1 MHQLTREETNMKQL
15 RAIIDLL
22 RFTLGILSS
31 FAVLSAGFIVY
42 VLEGNNPD
50 FTAFFFEN
58 GVLEWPGIILG
69 LFATM
74 LLTWGNQSVNDLF
87 DVKTDIANQ
96 RFDRPLARGDLS
108 KDFVKILTFSMFF
121 TAVLIIGALVL
132 IYEVTI
138 ALFIF
143 TLLFVIIGVGYN
155 FGVKQLGFIGNVW
168 VSIGYV
174 APLFIGFFMLNPRE
188 ELTVIACA
196 IILNSTFFMSV
207 GREVIKDIQDYEG
220 DKQQNLNSLAVKF
233 GPKTAGI
240 VATIF
245 FGITIFSSL
254 VAGYYVYKNLI
265 FWLLDIFFAGILMLT
280 SYTIF
285 TESTQGGK
293 KARKYTRWAL
303 WVALGAFFFGIF
315 FIPT

>member
-1 MHQLTREETNMKQL
+1 MSTRQF
-15 RAIIDLL
+15 RAIFDLL

-42 VLEGNNPD
+42 VLEGSVPD
-50 FTAFFFEN
+50 FVNYFFNN
-58 GVLEWPGIILG
+58 GVLEWPGLLFG

-87 DVKTDIANQ
+87 DVETDIANQ

-108 KDFVKILTFSMFF
+108 KDFVKALTFFMFSS
-121 TAVLIIGALVL
+121 AVVIIGVLVL
-132 IYEVTI
+132 IYDITP

-143 TLLFVIIGVGYN
+143 TLIFVVIGVGYN
-155 FGVKQLGFIGNVW
+155 FGVKQLGFIGNIW

-174 APLFIGFFMLNPRE
+174 APLFIGFFLLDPNK
-188 ELTVIACA
+188 ELTIIAC
-196 IILNSTFFMSV
+196 IIIINSTFFMSV

-220 DKQQNLNSLAVKF
+220 DKQLQLNSLAVKF

-245 FGITIFSSL
+245 FAITVLSSI
-254 VAGYYVYKNLI
+254 VAGFLVYKNLV
-265 FWLLDIFFAGILMLT
+265 FWVLDGVFVLILVLT
-280 SYTIF
+280 SYTVF

-293 KARKYTRWAL
+293 KARKYTRWSL
-303 WVALGAFFFGIF
+303 WVALGAFFFGVF

>member
-1 MHQLTREETNMKQL
+1 MIIGETDLSMTQFK
-15 RAIIDLL
+15 AIIDLL

-42 VLEGNNPD
+42 VLEGNSPD
-50 FTAFFFEN
+50 FVSFFFEN
-58 GVLEWPGIILG
+58 GVLEWPGILLG

-74 LLTWGNQSVNDLF
+74 LLTWGNQAVNDLF
-87 DVKTDIANQ
+87 DVETDIANQ

-108 KDFVKILTFSMFF
+108 HDFVKILTFLLFS
-121 TAVLIIGALVL
+121 TAVIIIGGLVL
-132 IYEVTI
+132 VYKVTI

-155 FGVKQLGFIGNVW
+155 FGVKQLGFIGNIW
-168 VSIGYV
+168 VAIGYV
-174 APLFIGFFMLNPRE
+174 APLFIGFFMLSPQE
-188 ELTVIACA
+188 ALTIMACA

-220 DKQQNLNSLAVKF
+220 DKQQHLNSLAVKY
-233 GPKTAGI
+233 GPKNASI

-245 FGITIFSSL
+245 FLITILSSL
-254 VAGYYVYKNLI
+254 VAGIFVYKNLV
-265 FWLLDIFFAGILMLT
+265 FWVFDAGFALILLLT

-285 TESTQGGK
+285 VEKTQGGK
-293 KARKYTRWAL
+293 KARKYTRWSL

>member
-1 MHQLTREETNMKQL
+1 MIIGETDLSMTQFK
-15 RAIIDLL
+15 AIIDLL

-42 VLEGNNPD
+42 VLEGNSPD
-50 FTAFFFEN
+50 FVSFFFEN
-58 GVLEWPGIILG
+58 GVLEWPGILLG

-74 LLTWGNQSVNDLF
+74 LLTWGNQAVNDLF
-87 DVKTDIANQ
+87 DVETDIANQ

-108 KDFVKILTFSMFF
+108 HNFVKILTFLLFS
-121 TAVLIIGALVL
+121 TAVIIIGGLVL
-132 IYEVTI
+132 VYKVTI

-155 FGVKQLGFIGNVW
+155 FGVKQLGFIGNIW
-168 VSIGYV
+168 VAIGYV
-174 APLFIGFFMLNPRE
+174 APLFIGFFMLSPQE
-188 ELTVIACA
+188 ALTIMACA

-220 DKQQNLNSLAVKF
+220 DKQQHLNSLAVKY
-233 GPKTAGI
+233 GPKNASI

-245 FGITIFSSL
+245 FLITILSSL
-254 VAGYYVYKNLI
+254 VAGIFVYKNLV
-265 FWLLDIFFAGILMLT
+265 FWVFDAGFALILLLT

-285 TESTQGGK
+285 VEKTQGGK
-293 KARKYTRWAL
+293 KARKYTRWSL

>member
-1 MHQLTREETNMKQL
+1 MTQFK
-15 RAIIDLL
+15 AIIDLL

-42 VLEGNNPD
+42 VLEGNSPD
-50 FTAFFFEN
+50 FVSFFFEN
-58 GVLEWPGIILG
+58 GVLEWPGILLG

-74 LLTWGNQSVNDLF
+74 LLTWGNQAVNDLF
-87 DVKTDIANQ
+87 DVETDIANQ

-108 KDFVKILTFSMFF
+108 HDFVKILTFLLFS
-121 TAVLIIGALVL
+121 TAVIIIGGLVL
-132 IYEVTI
+132 VYKVTI

-155 FGVKQLGFIGNVW
+155 FGVKQLGFIGNIW
-168 VSIGYV
+168 VAIGYV
-174 APLFIGFFMLNPRE
+174 APLFIGFFMLSPQE
-188 ELTVIACA
+188 ALTIMACA

-220 DKQQNLNSLAVKF
+220 DKQQHLNSLAVKY
-233 GPKTAGI
+233 GPKNASI

-245 FGITIFSSL
+245 FLITILSSL
-254 VAGYYVYKNLI
+254 VAGIFVYKNLV
-265 FWLLDIFFAGILMLT
+265 FWVFDAGFALILLLT

-285 TESTQGGK
+285 VEKTQGGK
-293 KARKYTRWAL
+293 KARKYTRWSL